1 MSAAAVDLEPVTF
14 GDISRFIVRARWWL
28 VAGAVGGTILAVA
41 AGLILPKKYR
51 VDVVLAIVTPT
62 ESKLGGASGS
72 LGGIAALVGVDLSSL
87 AGSTGTNR
95 GEAIETLKS
104 RGVARGYIEAQKL
117 LPVIYPGEAVGEHTL
132 EQAVTR
138 FTDKYVKVS
147 ENKASG
153 TINFSVI
160 WRDRQQAADWARGL
174 VALADSELR
183 ARAVTDAQRSID
195 YLQAEVQKT
204 NVAELRDSIFRLID
218 TNLRTI
224 VIARTRSDFA
234 FRTIDPPVPPDED
247 DYTSPKRKLLDA
259 LGLVLGAVLALLA
272 FAVLRGGAR
281 TGAATA
287 DR

>member
-1 MSAAAVDLEPVTF
+1 MSAAIADLEPVTF
-14 GDISRFIVRARWWL
+14 GDVRRFIARARWWL
-28 VAGAVGGTILAVA
+28 IAGAVVGTLLGVA
-41 AGLILPKKYR
+41 AGLILTKQYR
-51 VDVVLAIVTPT
+51 VDVVLAIVSPT
-62 ESKLGGASGS
+62 DSKIGGAAGQ

-87 AGSTGTNR
+87 SGSTGTNK
-95 GEAIETLKS
+95 GEAVETLKS
-104 RGVARGYIEAQKL
+104 RGVARRFIEQNKL
-117 LPVIYPGEAVGEHTL
+117 LPVIYPNDTAGEHTL

-138 FTDKYVKVS
+138 FTEKYVKVS

-174 VALADSELR
+174 VMLADGDLR
-183 ARAVTDAQRSID
+183 ARAVTEAQQSID

-204 NVAELRDSIFRLID
+204 NVAELRDSIYRLID

-234 FRTIDPPVPPDED
+234 FRTIDPPVPPDEKD
-247 DYTSPKRKLLDA
+247 FASPKRKLLAA
-259 LGLVLGAVLALLA
+259 LGLVIGAVLAVLA
-272 FAVLRGGAR
+272 FAVLRSGAR

-287 DR
+287 KR